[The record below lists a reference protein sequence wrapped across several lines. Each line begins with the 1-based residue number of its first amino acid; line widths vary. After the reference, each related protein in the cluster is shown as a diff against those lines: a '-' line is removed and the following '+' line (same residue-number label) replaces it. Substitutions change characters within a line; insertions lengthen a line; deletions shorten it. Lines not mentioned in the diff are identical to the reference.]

1 MLGSGLQAPNLL
13 QAGGLTR
20 NAGLRQVCQACV
32 RLFQRRSS
40 VPLEVAEVHRMMVEV
55 DSWGHLF
62 VNNYVIVRK
71 LGQGRFGSIMLCLD
85 TFSNNLRAM
94 KMVQRSTLQ
103 LMRQRQDR
111 AQAAPEAQPRGP
123 AGPEGDG
130 AEGGEGAE
138 GGGGGRARPGEAA
151 ERSPGRAPP
160 PSQRREEIQE
170 VSVLKK
176 LSHPNVLRMVEVI
189 DDPVEDDLF
198 FIMEYVDG
206 GSIVEL
212 EPDGTCQ
219 ATGEARTHDLLCQT
233 LRGLEYLH
241 ANMVVHRDLKPD
253 NILLDR
259 LGVVKI
265 VDFGVASTFSGD
277 DDTLSDAAGTPA
289 FMSPE
294 ESSAGAFRGKA
305 ADVWALGVTLYCLAV
320 GRLPFLGR
328 SRWETTNLI
337 LRKEVEFADVDVSDG
352 LRDLLRGM
360 PRKDPAE
367 RLTLTDVA
375 RHRWVRQGCPETHL
389 EMSKHVPSALKA
401 TAQRAGFQNAFV
413 SEVLQGRVP
422 ARHLAFRDG
431 ATVLSEG
438 GMFRSGHSYVITS
451 GECCILMQRSKFR
464 RGGDDTL
471 YLQNRGGE
479 ERAGGMGTATSW
491 LSTGSSV
498 GSLGDV
504 TTLYSLYLRG
514 VANAKSADPEAQMFH
529 GRVQRSAQETLRA
542 LAAGRGETVVA
553 VRSAGELVGEM
564 ALLQEEQKLRWMG
577 AHRVVALGPVQALRV
592 ARGDF
597 RQALEKNPR
606 LRADM
611 LRTIAVRKK
620 ERLRVHTLRRV
631 VQAEREGAAGGGGA
645 AGDAAAPR

>member
-1 MLGSGLQAPNLL
+1 VPNLL

-20 NAGLRQVCQACV
+20 NAGLRQVCKACV

-40 VPLEVAEVHRMMVEV
+40 VPLEVAEVRRMMLEV

-62 VNNYVIVRK
+62 VNNYVIVKK

-103 LMRQRQDR
+103 LMRQSQDR
-111 AQAAPEAQPRGP
+111 TQVAQEAQPGRP

-130 AEGGEGAE
+130 DNGGGEAGVPPGAT
-138 GGGGGRARPGEAA
+138 A
-151 ERSPGRAPP
+151 EKSPGQAGLY
-160 PSQRREEIQE
+160 SQRREEIQE
-170 VSVLKK
+170 VSVLKR
-176 LSHPNVLRMVEVI
+176 LSHPNVVRMVEVI
-189 DDPVEDDLF
+189 DDPMEDNLF

-206 GSIVEL
+206 GAIVEL

-219 ATGEARTHDLLCQT
+219 AMGEGRTHDLLCQA

-241 ANMVVHRDLKPD
+241 ANKVVHRDLKPD

-265 VDFGVASTFSGD
+265 VDFGVASTFDGD

-294 ESSAGAFRGKA
+294 ESSVGTFRGKA

-337 LRKEVEFADVDVSDG
+337 LRKEVEFAGADVSDG
-352 LRDLLRGM
+352 LRDLLQGM
-360 PRKDPAE
+360 LRKDPVE

-375 RHRWVRQGCPETHL
+375 RHSWVRQGCPETHL

-451 GECCILMQRSKFR
+451 GECCILMQKSKFR

-491 LSTGSSV
+491 LSTGSSI

-504 TTLYSLYLRG
+504 TTLYGLYLRG
-514 VANAKSADPEAQMFH
+514 VANTKSADPEAQMFH
-529 GRVQRSAQETLRA
+529 EQVQRSAQETLRA
-542 LAAGRGETVVA
+542 LAAGRGATVVA

-564 ALLQEEQKLRWMG
+564 ALLEEEQKLRWMG

-592 ARGDF
+592 SRGDF

-631 VQAEREGAAGGGGA
+631 AQAEREGAAGGGGA
-645 AGDAAAPR
+645 AGDASPH

>member
-1 MLGSGLQAPNLL
+1 M
-13 QAGGLTR
+13 
-20 NAGLRQVCQACV
+20 
-32 RLFQRRSS
+32 
-40 VPLEVAEVHRMMVEV
+40 
-55 DSWGHLF
+55 
-62 VNNYVIVRK
+62 
-71 LGQGRFGSIMLCLD
+71 
-85 TFSNNLRAM
+85 
-94 KMVQRSTLQ
+94 
-103 LMRQRQDR
+103 
-111 AQAAPEAQPRGP
+111 
-123 AGPEGDG
+123 
-130 AEGGEGAE
+130 
-138 GGGGGRARPGEAA
+138 
-151 ERSPGRAPP
+151 
-160 PSQRREEIQE
+160 
-170 VSVLKK
+170 KK

-198 FIMEYVDG
+198 FIMEYIDG

-294 ESSAGAFRGKA
+294 KSSAGAFRGKA

-328 SRWETTNLI
+328 SCWETTNLI
-337 LRKEVEFADVDVSDG
+337 LRKEVEFAGVDVSDG

-401 TAQRAGFQNAFV
+401 TVQRAGFQNAFV

-504 TTLYSLYLRG
+504 TTLYGLYLRG
-514 VANAKSADPEAQMFH
+514 VANAKSADPKRRCSTGGCS
-529 GRVQRSAQETLRA
+529 GRRRRPCGPLRRAGARPWSRCARRGSWWGIWRSSRRSRSCGGWAPTGWSRSGPCRPCGSRAGTSDRPWRRTPACAPTCCAPSRSAR
-542 LAAGRGETVVA
+542 
-553 VRSAGELVGEM
+553 RSASACTPSAASSRPNARARRAG
-564 ALLQEEQKLRWMG
+564 G
-577 AHRVVALGPVQALRV
+577 A
-592 ARGDF
+592 
-597 RQALEKNPR
+597 PR
-606 LRADM
+606 ATRP
-611 LRTIAVRKK
+611 RP
-620 ERLRVHTLRRV
+620 
-631 VQAEREGAAGGGGA
+631 AERATAGDPRRLSLGAGGGEAPEAAGGG
-645 AGDAAAPR
+645 